1 MSIPLRA
8 ICGAATLTI
17 ALTPGIGHARVADH
31 HNVQHRFHPAHG
43 KHPTRHAPHRLARQ
57 RPGGRPQHGAHG
69 THGVHEVHGMH
80 GMHGMAAPMHP
91 DTPANP
97 QQSMY
102 THTTGS
108 ALHGQALLAARQRA
122 VRHKRAR
129 LIAQW
134 QARADRAVRFAL
146 AQRGKPY
153 AWGATGPHAYDC
165 SGLVQ
170 RAWRKAGVNIPR
182 VTHDQYRAIRKKVP
196 RNRLRP
202 GDLVLFNGFRHVG
215 MYVGEGRFVHAPHAG
230 RTVTTERL
238 RGYYARTFVGAVR
251 PGWPKLPKVPTS

>member
-1 MSIPLRA
+1 MPDA
-8 ICGAATLTI
+8 YGAYEM
-17 ALTPGIGHARVADH
+17 PGAY
-31 HNVQHRFHPAHG
+31 
-43 KHPTRHAPHRLARQ
+43 
-57 RPGGRPQHGAHG
+57 
-69 THGVHEVHGMH
+69 GMP

-91 DTPANP
+91 GLPGHP

-102 THTTGS
+102 AHASGS
-108 ALHGQALLAARQRA
+108 ALHGRMLLAARQRA
-122 VRHKRAR
+122 VRRKRAR

-170 RAWRKAGVNIPR
+170 QAWRRAGVKIPR
-182 VTHDQYRAIRKKVP
+182 VSHEQYRAIRKKVP
-196 RNRLRP
+196 RHRLRP
-202 GDLVLFNGFRHVG
+202 GDLVLFNGLRHVG
-215 MYVGEGRFVHAPHAG
+215 MYVGGGRFVHAPRAG

-238 RGYYARTFVGAVR
+238 RGHYARSFVGAVR
-251 PGWPKLPKVPTS
+251 PGWPKLPKVPKS